1 MLSPPM
7 EQVAVNLNSLEAQ
20 VVRDLKFNLV
30 QRIVGLWHLPD
41 DDLFASHTSYA
52 SQCWQIGL
60 PERASRL
67 WEEVLT
73 KEVESA
79 EAVLGRQ
86 VPPDRIH
93 KGAPLYNAGLGYL
106 LAGNLDRAVALISS
120 AGAEEA
126 KRGTGQGCDLL
137 LGSHELTEKSVL
149 TPIVGWIIST
159 GWDKDF
165 VAITSRQFDMAE
177 LKSLLGWL
185 GQKVENAIQLIACLW
200 RLRLM
205 ASYPLNEATRHLR
218 VQGYA
223 DLLLIVESS
232 LRTWQTSP
240 TLNGKQLY
248 NRLENMLGANQ
259 RALTAFKSA
268 EARFAAQFPKDPV
281 TKKDHPDKETAI
293 AVNWVIG
300 DTLSLITNATSPAER
315 AGYACHLA
323 ARLRNSL
330 MHVIDGSVDLYGKD
344 VEFNRVAGITLSVI
358 RLSQS
363 GHDGSITGLPT
374 A

>member
-1 MLSPPM
+1 M
-7 EQVAVNLNSLEAQ
+7 EQVAVNLASLEAQ

-30 QRIVGLWHLPD
+30 QRVVGLWHQPD
-41 DDLFASHTSYA
+41 DDLFASHTSFA
-52 SQCWQIGL
+52 IQCWQIGL

-67 WEEVLT
+67 WEAVLA

-79 EAVLGRQ
+79 EEVLGRQ
-86 VPPDRIH
+86 VPPSRIH

-137 LGSHELTEKSVL
+137 LGSHELTEKSIL
-149 TPIVGWIIST
+149 IPIVDWITST

-165 VAITSRQFDMAE
+165 VAATCRQFDLAE

-185 GQKVENAIQLIACLW
+185 GGKVENAIQLIACLW
-200 RLRLM
+200 RMRLL

-232 LRTWQTSP
+232 MRMWQASP

-248 NRLENMLGANQ
+248 NRLEHVLGANQ
-259 RALTAFKSA
+259 RALAAFKAA
-268 EARFAAQFPKDPV
+268 ETRFAGQFPKDQV
-281 TKKDHPDKETAI
+281 TRQDHPDKETAV

-300 DTLSLITNATSPAER
+300 DTLGLLASATSPAER
-315 AGYACHLA
+315 AGYSCHLT

-330 MHVIDGSVDLYGKD
+330 MHVIDGSVDLYSKD
-344 VEFNRVAGITLSVI
+344 NEFNRVAGITLSVI

-363 GHDGSITGLPT
+363 GHDGSISGLPT
-374 A
+374 T